1 MKLHHLIL
9 GLIGL
14 VLLVAVASLTP
25 IHSAEAAPLMPGLSV
40 AVAPQELMPAQ
51 AGYVYVSGG
60 YPLQVTALLEDE
72 MLDVFWTGDGYLAL
86 YTFDFDAQP
95 GDYVLSVQVS
105 EPSTGASGTYRFT
118 LHLLAFE
125 YPLEQVALPYSL
137 IPLLDPQL
145 NAQEVERL
153 SAIYAVHTNPATW
166 DWPFALPVPGG
177 VVTSRFGGSRIYNG
191 GMFSAHHTGVDF
203 RRAIGE
209 PIQATAGG
217 RVAVAGF
224 FEVRGNVV
232 IIDHGHGVF
241 SQYAHLSEFYVQPGQ
256 SVERGQ
262 LIGAAGATGRTN
274 GPHLHFEIIVNGI
287 PVDPIRWLGLTPGFV
302 PPREV
307 VPARNTPVQEPTGG
321 G

>member
-1 MKLHHLIL
+1 MKLRILAVGLIL
-9 GLIGL
+9 SLT
-14 VLLVAVASLTP
+14 VTSFLVAVRSV
-25 IHSAEAAPLMPGLSV
+25 EAAPLMPGLSV
-40 AVAPQELMPAQ
+40 TVVPQELMPAQ
-51 AGYVYVSGG
+51 AGYVYISGG
-60 YPLQVTALLEDE
+60 YPLQVTALLDGE
-72 MLDVFWTGDGYLAL
+72 MLDVFWVGDGYLAL
-86 YTFDFDAQP
+86 YAFGFDAPP
-95 GDYVLSVQVS
+95 GDYTLSVQIA
-105 EPSTGASGTYRFT
+105 EPLAGASSVYQFN
-118 LHLLAFE
+118 LHLTAFE

-145 NAQEVERL
+145 NEQEVERL
-153 SAIYAVHTNPATW
+153 STIYAVHTSPAVW

-177 VVTSRFGGSRIYNG
+177 IVTSRFGGSRIYNG

-217 RVAVAGF
+217 RVVVAEF

-256 SVERGQ
+256 SVQRGQ

-287 PVDPIRWLGLTPGFV
+287 PVDPIRWMALAPGFI